1 MKIICDYEFE
11 PQFKVYK
18 MTESIENK
26 YYYGK
31 TRQPIHLRMKQ
42 HRESTKLACDIHF
55 SNIGWNNVTCEVI
68 EACKT
73 EEEMNF

>member
-26 YYYGK
+26 FYYGK
-31 TRQPIHLRMKQ
+31 TSQQIDKRMKQ
-42 HRESTKLACDIHF
+42 HQERKLSCDVHF
-55 SNIGWNNVTCEVI
+55 SNVGWNNVTRQVI
-68 EACKT
+68 EACN
-73 EEEMNF
+73 EEEMNFF